1 MLKRKILFFTVLLA
15 FSAAA
20 CQFSTGIPST
30 VETRQKTAPVVQ
42 VIQAAPVSISA
53 TNPNLAPD
61 QDLLVR
67 LYESVSPGVVLIQQ
81 IGEKGSGLGSGFV
94 FSSDGYVVTNYH
106 VVEGA
111 TDLEVDFPNGYKTRG
126 EVAATD
132 LDSDLAVIKVNAPA
146 DQLHSLIL
154 GDSDMVKV
162 GQTVVAIGNP
172 FGLNSTMTMGIVS
185 AKGRTMDSLR
195 QTEEGSFYSTGDM
208 IQTDASINPGNS
220 GGPLLNLN
228 GEVIGLNRAIRTLGT
243 NATGDPLNS
252 GIGFAVSVNI
262 IKRVVP
268 FLIQN
273 GKYDYPYMGIS
284 TPPGGDL
291 SLLEREELG
300 LSSTSGAYLVD
311 VTSGGPADMAGLI
324 GGHRA
329 TRIRGLLGGGDL
341 VIAVDGRPVRVF
353 GDLMS
358 YLMTNKSPGETI
370 TLRVIRESQEKEFT
384 VTLGKRP

>member
-1 MLKRKILFFTVLLA
+1 MLFITTFLA
-15 FSAAA
+15 ISVVA
-20 CQFSTGIPST
+20 CQLSAGIPANATNTKIST
-30 VETRQKTAPVVQ
+30 PQVQ
-42 VIQAAPVSISA
+42 VAVASPISIAA

-67 LYESVSPGVVLIQQ
+67 LYDTVSPGVVLIQQ
-81 IGEKGSGLGSGFV
+81 IGDKGSGLGSGFV
-94 FSSDGYVVTNYH
+94 YSKDGYIITNYH

-111 TDLEVDFPNGYKTRG
+111 TALEVDFPNGYKTRG
-126 EVAATD
+126 EITASD
-132 LDSDLAVIKVNAPA
+132 LDSDLAVLKVNAPA
-146 DQLHSLIL
+146 DQLHPLPM
-154 GDSDMVKV
+154 GDSDMVRV

-195 QTEEGSFYSTGDM
+195 QSEEGNFYSTGDM

-228 GEVIGLNRAIRTLGT
+228 GEVIGLNRAIRTVGT
-243 NATGDPLNS
+243 NSTGDPLNS

-268 FLIQN
+268 VLISE
-273 GKYDYPYMGIS
+273 GKYDYPYLGIS

-300 LSSTSGAYLVD
+300 LSNTSGAYLVD
-311 VTSGGPADMAGLI
+311 VSSGGPADKAGLI
-324 GGHRA
+324 GGNKT

-341 VIAVDGRPVRVF
+341 IVAVDGQPVRVF

-358 YLMTNKSPGETI
+358 YLMTNKSPGDSIVLRIIRENQEMEI
-370 TLRVIRESQEKEFT
+370 TL
-384 VTLGKRP
+384 TLGKRP

>member
-1 MLKRKILFFTVLLA
+1 MLRRRILFITSVLA
-15 FSAAA
+15 ISAAA
-20 CQFSTGIPST
+20 CQFSAGIP
-30 VETRQKTAPVVQ
+30 TAIKNTSQPPPAVQ
-42 VIQAAPVSISA
+42 VAQPVPVSVSSA
-53 TNPNLAPD
+53 NPNLAPD
-61 QDLLVR
+61 QDLLVK
-67 LYESVSPGVVLIQQ
+67 LYETVSPGVVLIQQ
-81 IGEKGSGLGSGFV
+81 VGETSSGLGSGFV
-94 FSSDGYVVTNYH
+94 YNADGYVVTNYH

-126 EVAATD
+126 KIAATD

-146 DQLHSLIL
+146 GQLHPLPL
-154 GDSDMVKV
+154 GDSDAVKV

-185 AKGRTMDSLR
+185 AKGRIMDSMR
-195 QTEEGSFYSTGDM
+195 QTGEGNFYSTGDM

-268 FLIQN
+268 ILISD
-273 GKYDYPYMGIS
+273 GKYDYPYLGIS

-300 LSSTSGAYLVD
+300 LTNTSGAYLID
-311 VTSGGPADMAGLI
+311 VAAGGPADQAGLI
-324 GGHRA
+324 GGHKP
-329 TRIRGLLGGGDL
+329 TRIRGLPGGGDL
-341 VIAVDGRPVRVF
+341 IVAVDGRPVRVF

-358 YLMTNKSPGETI
+358 YVITNKSPGDSVV
-370 TLRVIRESQEKEFT
+370 LQVFRDNQEKEFT
-384 VTLGKRP
+384 LILGKRP

>member
-1 MLKRKILFFTVLLA
+1 MRKSRLFFLTSVLA
-15 FSAAA
+15 ISATA
-20 CQFSTGIPST
+20 CQLSAGIPTKATNTTIST
-30 VETRQKTAPVVQ
+30 PHVQ
-42 VIQAAPVSISA
+42 VPAASPISIAA

-67 LYESVSPGVVLIQQ
+67 LYDTVNPGVVLIQQ
-81 IGEKGSGLGSGFV
+81 IGDKGSGLGSGFV
-94 FSSDGYVVTNYH
+94 YSSDGYIITNYH

-111 TDLEVDFPNGYKTRG
+111 TDLEVDFSNGFKTRG
-126 EVAATD
+126 EIAAND

-146 DQLHSLIL
+146 DQLHPIPM
-154 GDSDMVKV
+154 GDSDLVRV

-185 AKGRTMDSLR
+185 AKGRTMDSMR
-195 QTEEGSFYSTGDM
+195 QSQEGNFYSTGDM

-228 GEVIGLNRAIRTLGT
+228 GEVIGLNRAIRTVGT
-243 NATGDPLNS
+243 NSTGDPLNS

-268 FLIQN
+268 ILISE
-273 GKYDYPYMGIS
+273 GKYDYPYLGIS

-300 LSSTSGAYLVD
+300 LTNTSGAYLVD
-311 VTSGGPADMAGLI
+311 VAAGSPADQAGLI
-324 GGHRA
+324 GGHTT
-329 TRIRGLLGGGDL
+329 TRIRGLLSGGDL
-341 VIAVDGRPVRVF
+341 IIAVDGRPVRIF

-358 YLMTNKSPGETI
+358 YLITNKSPGDSI
-370 TLRVIRESQEKEFT
+370 LLKIIRDNQEKEIT
-384 VTLGKRP
+384 LTLGKRP

>member
-1 MLKRKILFFTVLLA
+1 MLMRRIFIITSIVA
-15 FSAAA
+15 IGAAA
-20 CQFSTGIPST
+20 CQFSAGGPVSNGNTPQS
-30 VETRQKTAPVVQ
+30 APVDQ
-42 VIQAAPVSISA
+42 VASPVPVSISG
-53 TNPNLAPD
+53 TNTNLAPD

-67 LYESVSPGVVLIQQ
+67 LYETVSPGVVLIQQ

-94 FSSDGYVVTNYH
+94 YNAEGYVVTNFH

-111 TDLEVDFPNGYKTRG
+111 TELEVDFPNGFKTRG
-126 EVAATD
+126 KIAATD
-132 LDSDLAVIKVNAPA
+132 LDSDLAVIKVDAPS
-146 DQLHSLIL
+146 DQLHTLPL
-154 GDSDMVKV
+154 GDSDAVKV

-195 QTEEGSFYSTGDM
+195 QSEEGGFYSTGDM

-243 NATGDPLNS
+243 NSTGDPINS

-268 FLIQN
+268 YLIQN
-273 GKYDYPYMGIS
+273 GKYDYPYLGIS

-300 LSSTSGAYLVD
+300 LTNTSGAYLVD
-311 VTSGGPADMAGLI
+311 VISSGPADQAGLI
-324 GGHRA
+324 GGHKA

-341 VIAVDGRPVRVF
+341 VVAVDGRPVRVF

-358 YLMTNKSPGETI
+358 YLMTNKNPGDSVV
-370 TLRVIRESQEKEFT
+370 LRVIRENQEKEFT
-384 VTLGKRP
+384 LTLGKRP